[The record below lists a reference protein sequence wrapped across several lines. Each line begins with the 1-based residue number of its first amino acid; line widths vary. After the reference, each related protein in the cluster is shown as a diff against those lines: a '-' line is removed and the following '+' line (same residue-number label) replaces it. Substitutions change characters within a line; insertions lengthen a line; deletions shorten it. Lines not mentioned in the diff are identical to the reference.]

1 MGLLNSDLGQSYI
14 PENNETRNLCT
25 FLLAGSH
32 GCSPGAR
39 QSWTNSRLSTIW
51 RYQRTSSRTRSHQLQ
66 HYSSRTRP
74 GEENGLWK
82 WGGLMH
88 KIILHGYQ
96 GRRRR
101 RMQKRAALLPVRLLP
116 WIVLYVWAMSVICIS
131 KQNTKYGSKKKKKR
145 DQKKKKKK
153 KKKS

>member
-25 FLLAGSH
+25 FLLAGSP
-32 GCSPGAR
+32 GCSPDAKQRGK
-39 QSWTNSRLSTIW
+39 NSRLSTIW
-51 RYQRTSSRTRSHQLQ
+51 RYQRTSSRTRS
-66 HYSSRTRP
+66 

-131 KQNTKYGSKKKKKR
+131 KQN
-145 DQKKKKKK
+145 
-153 KKKS
+153 